1 MIALHKKTCD
11 SPADLLCRPSIR
23 IPGIVRTLRR
33 WPLSLPRL
41 PGLAGGTDGYRASIK
56 RFNFDCI
63 VAPLFAIV
71 NHFSKF
77 LVSLAGVGKK
87 QMLFRLIY
95 GALSQ
100 QNLSLTLLMLEV
112 QTALV
117 FSVQVPYNE
126 QRNNIPV
133 PNCGE
138 RSQP

>member
-1 MIALHKKTCD
+1 MAPFPLHGC
-11 SPADLLCRPSIR
+11 A
-23 IPGIVRTLRR
+23 
-33 WPLSLPRL
+33 
-41 PGLAGGTDGYRASIK
+41 GLAESTDGYRASIK

-63 VAPLFAIV
+63 LAPLFAIV

-117 FSVQVPYNE
+117 FSAQVPYNE

-138 RSQP
+138 RSHP